1 MWLLCKFRYKHM
13 KASLKAMLKV
23 IKYSSKNNE
32 SKKQVASGFNFL
44 PDCCILK
51 SFEAYLSRNVKIA
64 SPYS

>member
-1 MWLLCKFRYKHM
+1 M